1 MYEPTQSLVILYR
14 RDTMKIYAR
23 AVINVS
29 ISSTESIP
37 YPSQD
42 DIVITD
48 MGAAGKDIEIDL
60 HVSGT
65 ASGGSRDEE
74 LTVTVPVLDPGE
86 ELDEQGVR
94 DAIGTQVFNVNT
106 IVYKDNEKKGG
117 TSGSLDSSS
126 NIIIE

>member
-1 MYEPTQSLVILYR
+1 
-14 RDTMKIYAR
+14 MKIYAR

-37 YPSQD
+37 YPSPD
-42 DIVITD
+42 DIIVTD
-48 MGAAGKDIEIDL
+48 MGAAGKEIEINL

-65 ASGGSRDEE
+65 ASGGSSDEE

-94 DAIGTQVFNVNT
+94 DAIGTQVFNVST
-106 IVYKDNEKKGG
+106 VVYKDNKKKGS

-126 NIIIE
+126 DIDIE